1 MLSRPAKNRRLTR
14 HEFRTYLGAMTNQQ
28 DHWVEPKPTAV
39 LVLADGTV
47 LEGFGLGATG
57 HAVGEVCFNTAM
69 TGYEEILTDP
79 SYAGQIIT
87 FTFPHIGNVGT
98 NEEDIESVSMAA
110 TPGARGVILNAAI
123 TDPSN
128 HRATRHL
135 DQWLRSR
142 GVIGLTGID
151 TRALTALVREKGMPN
166 AVIAHAPDGHFD
178 LAALKQ
184 EARGWPGLVGM
195 DLVPQVT
202 TGQRFTWDE
211 TAWEFGKG
219 YGRQDAG
226 QYHVVAI
233 DYGIKRNILR
243 LLAGAGCRVTVVPA
257 TTPAAD
263 ILALKPDGVFLSNG
277 PGDPA
282 ATGEYAVPV
291 IRDVIDAGLPTFG
304 ICLGHQMLALAVG
317 ARTVKMH
324 QGHHGANHPVKDL
337 TTGKVEITSMNHGFA
352 VDGATLPASAIETHV
367 SLFDGSNCGIA
378 LKDRPVFS
386 VQYHPEASPGPRDS
400 HYLFTRFVDMMRD
413 NRK

>member
-1 MLSRPAKNRRLTR
+1 MLTQPQP
-14 HEFRTYLGAMTNQQ
+14 QQ
-28 DHWVEPKPTAV
+28 MWDEPKPTAL

-47 LEGFGLGATG
+47 LEGRGFGATG

-98 NEEDIESVSMAA
+98 NEDDIETVNLAA
-110 TPGARGVILNAAI
+110 TPGARGVVLHSAI
-123 TDPSN
+123 TAPSN
-128 HRATRHL
+128 YRATRHL
-135 DQWLRSR
+135 DQWLKSR
-142 GVIGLTGID
+142 GIIGLAGID
-151 TRALTALVREKGMPN
+151 TRALTAFIREKGMPN
-166 AVIAHAPDGHFD
+166 AVIAHEPSGRFD
-178 LAALKQ
+178 LAALAR
-184 EARGWPGLVGM
+184 EASEWPGLLGM
-195 DLVPQVT
+195 DLVPMVT
-202 TGQRFTWDE
+202 TGQRFTWQE
-211 TAWEFGKG
+211 TPWSWGEG
-219 YGRQDAG
+219 YGELREPEF
-226 QYHVVAI
+226 HVVAI

-243 LLAGAGCRVTVVPA
+243 QLAGNRCKVTVVPA
-257 TTPAAD
+257 QTSAAD
-263 ILALKPDGVFLSNG
+263 ILALKPDGIFLSNG

-291 IRDVIDAGLPTFG
+291 IRTLIEQKPVFG

-317 ARTVKMH
+317 GKTMKMH

-352 VDGATLPASAIETHV
+352 VDRDSLPENAVETHV
-367 SLFDGSNCGIA
+367 SLFDGSNCGLK

-400 HYLFTRFVDMMRD
+400 HYLFAQFVGMMRD
-413 NRK
+413 FGRG